1 MLEKLKQYIQQIN
14 ELLGFTGR
22 EINNINNNLGNITFD
37 LLYETNVSTFNP
49 QTITLMN
56 GNDYD
61 LFAIHCSLSTV
72 LIMPNNSNAYL
83 TGFGYPTGGVWQYH
97 RSVTISNGKATF
109 DHCYVMDY
117 RNQVSTDNTK
127 MIPWKIYGLKILNG
141 GGITKEVF
149 ILCYS
154 DWMVI
159 IC

>member
-141 GGITKEVF
+141 GGSKLKLSP
-149 ILCYS
+149 ILTV
-154 DWMVI
+154 MVVR